1 MALSTAEAET
11 IAGTEAVKRVMHLR
25 LFLKELGQE
34 QQERSIVWEGNMA
47 AIALGHESVQSKQ
60 SKHCALKVA
69 LLNEKYKEGIFAYQ
83 KAASKPGIAD
93 ALTKALPR
101 QDFCRF
107 REWMGVYDP

>member
-1 MALSTAEAET
+1 
-11 IAGTEAVKRVMHLR
+11 MHMR

-34 QQERSIVWEGNMA
+34 QREPSIVWEDNMA
-47 AIALGHESVQSKQ
+47 AIALGHGSEQSKR
-60 SKHCALKVA
+60 SKHYALKVA
-69 LLNEKYKEGIFAYQ
+69 FLNEKYKEGIFAYQ
-83 KAASKPGIAD
+83 KVASKLEIAD